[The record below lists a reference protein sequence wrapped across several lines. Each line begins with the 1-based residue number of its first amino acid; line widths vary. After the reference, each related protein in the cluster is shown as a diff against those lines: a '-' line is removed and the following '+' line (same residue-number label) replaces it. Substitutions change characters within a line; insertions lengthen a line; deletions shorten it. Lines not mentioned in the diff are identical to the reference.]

1 MSAHEKQQPGPGAQ
15 VEEAVAAARP
25 DGVRGAVPVAK
36 RAAIYTMTAREG
48 LDVAEMVN
56 AAFKAKKPIGKRT
69 PYRLEIVEPDGP
81 STSGGKRARQ
91 TIRLVA
97 TGGGNGPVM
106 CGYLDVAQKIAELRT
121 HDAVS
126 EQYEERFRDKFDVT
140 HEEYAALMRD
150 LQATLSPFRYN
161 FGFAEESRAARL
173 PRPERPTQKT
183 PVLHLV
189 LLSVAV
195 IVAAAAAIALL
206 R

>member
-1 MSAHEKQQPGPGAQ
+1 LSAHEKQQPGPAMQ
-15 VEEAVAAARP
+15 AEEAVAARTDGAR
-25 DGVRGAVPVAK
+25 AVPVAK

-69 PYRLEIVEPDGP
+69 PYRPEIVEPDGP

-97 TGGGNGPVM
+97 TGSGNGPIM
-106 CGYLDVAQKIAELRT
+106 IGYLDVAQKVAELRT
-121 HDAVS
+121 HDAVA
-126 EQYEERFRDKFDVT
+126 EQYADRFGEPFDVT
-140 HEEYAALMRD
+140 REEYATLMRD
-150 LQATLSPFRYN
+150 LEGTLSPFQYN
-161 FGFAEESRAARL
+161 FGYAEESRAARM
-173 PRPERPTQKT
+173 PRAEKPAPKT
-183 PVLHLV
+183 PVLNLV